1 MLPPILLA
9 PPAPRALIISHHKV
23 LHGKANKQGDTRLW
37 NDTPSPFSA
46 LLLPWPLGISF
57 WSLSGLFQKLLQK
70 SSQPVQAECL
80 GPLLPS
86 FVPDYQLQAESQ
98 SRASCMFPWG
108 KPPGSL
114 PGGKVLPGPGPRTDH
129 GGEGQ
134 GSQEREEAEVEQALD
149 AIIADASKGVQVV
162 LQEKDM
168 QLEGRWGQSLGSELV
183 SDTPCPQAW
192 AWDLLPFPILSLLS
206 SH

>member
-1 MLPPILLA
+1 M
-9 PPAPRALIISHHKV
+9 
-23 LHGKANKQGDTRLW
+23 
-37 NDTPSPFSA
+37 
-46 LLLPWPLGISF
+46 
-57 WSLSGLFQKLLQK
+57 
-70 SSQPVQAECL
+70 
-80 GPLLPS
+80 
-86 FVPDYQLQAESQ
+86 
-98 SRASCMFPWG
+98 
-108 KPPGSL
+108 
-114 PGGKVLPGPGPRTDH
+114 LPGPGPRTDH